1 MDQNSDF
8 YGADDEDD
16 RKFKMSGF
24 EDDQLQYTM
33 SGLKPTRARSPKRKV
48 YTIIF
53 RKIQKSLLS
62 MMIQKN
68 HIINSWTIITV

>member
-1 MDQNSDF
+1 MDENSDF

-24 EDDQLQYTM
+24 EDDELEYTM

-48 YTIIF
+48 SAIIF
-53 RKIQKSLLS
+53 RKI
-62 MMIQKN
+62 
-68 HIINSWTIITV
+68 